1 MATNKRYNLGYI
13 LDAEGTRMETRI
25 DNINHLVQYLLQTN
39 FYANIDI
46 VYVSIN
52 FSTET
57 NQQINAKLSNNQINI
72 WITAVEDTKIL
83 RLWNSFFKYMPAPN
97 DPYSPFYPENQN
109 KFLISVVDELQT
121 LRNYFNI
128 MHINNI
134 RDIIINQYAR
144 LIYDK
149 ISSYLDI
156 SYKTIYI
163 FYDNKHVEH
172 QTLFLSLITALDTQN
187 YKTFITCNVD
197 NYVEFSQIIS
207 KIQND
212 TLSNS
217 ITSNNTLFVYFMNS
231 FSVYFQ
237 VYAIVEDPI
246 LVANIDVSSNVRHYP
261 YYQCYTTTNFNEISR
276 LMQQYLV
283 PKFIENPTPVNIST
297 FFKNYLRCFII
308 GPALTKYQGNKF
320 NYLNYTFYVK
330 SPIDSQFLAD
340 HRITIYSILVEKAIK
355 IAANLL
361 YRNITNLDLLYNG
374 SLYLDGKSF
383 GIINEELT
391 NNNLDYSYFNRLIY
405 LTYNLKDI
413 YYISEVDLAKLSD
426 EPIEPIKTAINAFYP
441 KSLLINNTVPEKN
454 LLSSYTN
461 LITNINNPE
470 LEPSVNYNLLTKSS
484 LTSVGFDMDCS
495 TLNKFKTNQ
504 SYKTDF
510 VFSIYNI
517 QSI

>member
-13 LDAEGTRMETRI
+13 LDAEGTRMETRS

-39 FYANIDI
+39 FYVNIDV

-57 NQQINAKLSNNQINI
+57 NQQINAKLSNDTVTI
-72 WITAVEDTKIL
+72 WITAVEDTKVL
-83 RLWNSFFKYMPAPN
+83 RLWNSFFKYMPTLN
-97 DPYSPFYPENQN
+97 DTSPYYPENQN
-109 KFLISVVDELQT
+109 KFLISVVDELQP
-121 LRNYFNI
+121 LKDYFNI
-128 MHINNI
+128 LHINNI
-134 RDIIINQYAR
+134 RDIIINQYANI
-144 LIYDK
+144 IYDK
-149 ISSYLDI
+149 ISRFQGI
-156 SYKTIYI
+156 SYKTVYI
-163 FYDNKHVEH
+163 FYDNEHVDH
-172 QTLFLSLITALDTQN
+172 HTLFLSLITALDTQN
-187 YKTFITCNVD
+187 YKTFISCNVD
-197 NYVEFSQIIS
+197 NYIEFSQIIS

-217 ITSNNTLFVYFMNS
+217 ITSDNTLFVYFMNS
-231 FSVYFQ
+231 LDVYFQ

-246 LVANIDVSSNVRHYP
+246 SIAGIEVSSDVRHFP
-261 YYQCYTTTNFNEISR
+261 YYQSYTTTNFIEISR

-283 PKFIENPTPVNIST
+283 PKFIDNPNPVNIST

-330 SPIDSQFLAD
+330 SPIDAQFLGD

-361 YRNITNLDLLYNG
+361 YRNITNLDLLFNG

-413 YYISEVDLAKLSD
+413 YYISEVSVSKFSEEAVDPL
-426 EPIEPIKTAINAFYP
+426 KTAITPFYP
-441 KSLLINNTVPEKN
+441 KSLLTTNTLPEKN

-461 LITNINNPE
+461 LITNITNPT
-470 LEPSVNYNLLTKSS
+470 LEPTVNYNTLSNST
-484 LTSVGFDMDCS
+484 LTSVGYDMDCS

-510 VFSIYNI
+510 VFSIYSI

>member
-25 DNINHLVQYLLQTN
+25 DNINHLVQYLLRTN
-39 FYANIDI
+39 FFVNIDV

-52 FSTET
+52 FTTET
-57 NQQINAKLSNNQINI
+57 NQQINTKLSNNNITI
-72 WITAVEDTKIL
+72 WITAVEDSKIL
-83 RLWNSFFKYMPAPN
+83 RLWNSFFKYMPTLN
-97 DPYSPFYPENQN
+97 DTSPYYPENQN

-121 LRNYFNI
+121 LKDYFNI
-128 MHINNI
+128 LHINNI
-134 RDIIINQYAR
+134 RDIIINQYANI
-144 LIYDK
+144 IYDK
-149 ISSYLDI
+149 ISTYQDI
-156 SYKTIYI
+156 SYKTVYI
-163 FYDNKHVEH
+163 FYDNQHVEH
-172 QTLFLSLITALDTQN
+172 QTLFQSLITALDTQN
-187 YKTFITCNVD
+187 YKTFISCNVD

-212 TLSNS
+212 TLSDS

-231 FSVYFQ
+231 MNVYFQ
-237 VYAIVEDPI
+237 VYAIVEDPVS
-246 LVANIDVSSNVRHYP
+246 VADIAVSSNVRHFS
-261 YYQCYTTTNFNEISR
+261 YYQSYTTTNFIEISR

-283 PKFIENPTPVNIST
+283 PKFIDNPTPVSIST
-297 FFKNYLRCFII
+297 FFKNYLRCFLI
-308 GPALTKYQGNKF
+308 GPALTKYQANKF

-330 SPIDSQFLAD
+330 SPIDAQFLGD
-340 HRITIYSILVEKAIK
+340 HRITIYSIMVEKAIK

-361 YRNITNLDLLYNG
+361 YRNITNLDLLFNG

-413 YYISEVDLAKLSD
+413 YYISEVNVSKLSEEAVD
-426 EPIEPIKTAINAFYP
+426 PIKTAINAFYP
-441 KSLLINNTVPEKN
+441 KSLLTTNTEPEKN
-454 LLSSYTN
+454 LLSSYTS
-461 LITNINNPE
+461 LITNINNPT
-470 LEPSVNYNLLTKSS
+470 LEPSVNYNTLTNST

-510 VFSIYNI
+510 IFSIYNI